1 MAQQDILEI
10 NPDSNMVKWADDICG
25 EKRKCGEKSQLLTS
39 NFKFVLFHLERER
52 QLGAARADIHSML
65 CSSEIILAIRD
76 SLLSNSLPEKQR
88 EALFACAKTSV
99 MEHGLLVPPLSALIW
114 TASSKKKSAKCQRTS
129 LGFLILLLTGSPEKA
144 VANTTLFSNE
154 VQPLFILNKAHRDK
168 GSHPA
173 RKVQFFF
180 NIVQTGRG
188 GDSFPC

>member
-1 MAQQDILEI
+1 MAHQDILEI
-10 NPDSNMVKWADDICG
+10 CPDSNMVKWADDICG

-39 NFKFVLFHLERER
+39 NFKFVLLHLERER

-88 EALFACAKTSV
+88 EALFSCAKTSV

-154 VQPLFILNKAHRDK
+154 VQPLFILNKVHRDK

-180 NIVQTGRG
+180 
-188 GDSFPC
+188 